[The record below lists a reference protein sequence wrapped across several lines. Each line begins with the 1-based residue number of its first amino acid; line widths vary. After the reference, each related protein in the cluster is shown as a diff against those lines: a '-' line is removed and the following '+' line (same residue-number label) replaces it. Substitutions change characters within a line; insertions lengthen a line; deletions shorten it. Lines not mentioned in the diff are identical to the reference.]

1 MFECNYLWI
10 TVPSIETLRQR
21 LLERGTETPES
32 LQKRVSKA
40 ETEMKMAE
48 ESGIFSKT
56 LVNAEKEIFLEESL
70 KYVKELYSL

>member
-10 TVPSIETLRQR
+10 TVPSIEILRQR